1 MSALP
6 ASPKV
11 ERVSTGFDVLGESAQ
26 WCAREGA
33 LYWVDIRAPALRR
46 LDPGSGAITSYGL
59 PDLCGGVVQSGD
71 GGLLLALRLGIFH
84 FDPRVQTLTPFVA
97 PEPETSANRLND
109 TKVDRRGRLWTSS
122 MRDFGLA
129 RTGSLYRID
138 HDHACTTAMTDITVP
153 NALSWSPD
161 DRTMYFADTPDG
173 RLRAYDFDIEQ
184 GRLGDMRVLLDA
196 GVVPG
201 RPDGATVDADGCIWS
216 ARYEGGCVAR
226 ITPQGRVDR
235 LISVPASRVTSC
247 AFGGDDLRTLYIT
260 TARQKL
266 TPEELRAQ
274 PLAGSL
280 FAVRL
285 EISGLPEPRFG
296 EQSA

>member
-1 MSALP
+1 MSTAR

-11 ERVSTGFDVLGESAQ
+11 ERIGTGFDVLGESAH
-26 WCAREGA
+26 WCVREGV

-46 LDPGSGAITSYGL
+46 LDPGTGAITSYGL

-71 GGLLLALRLGIFH
+71 GGLLLALRLGVVR
-84 FDPRVQTLTPFVA
+84 FDTQAQTLTPFVA
-97 PEPETSANRLND
+97 PEPESSGNRLNE

-129 RTGSLYRID
+129 RSGSVYRID
-138 HDHACTTAMTDITVP
+138 HDAACTTVMTDITVP

-173 RLRAYDFDIEQ
+173 RLRAYDFDIDTGAIGE
-184 GRLGDMRVLLDA
+184 MRVLLDA
-196 GVVPG
+196 GIVPG
-201 RPDGATVDADGCIWS
+201 RPDGATVDADGCVWS
-216 ARYEGGCVAR
+216 ARYDGGCVAR

-235 LISVPASRVTSC
+235 VISVPASRVTSC
-247 AFGGDDLRTLYIT
+247 GFGSAELRTLYIT

-285 EISGLPEPRFG
+285 ETGGLPEPRFG
-296 EQSA
+296 ERSV

>member
-1 MSALP
+1 MSTP
-6 ASPKV
+6 SVSPNV
-11 ERVSTGFDVLGESAQ
+11 ERVSTGFDVLGESAH
-26 WCAREGA
+26 WCAREGIF
-33 LYWVDIRAPALRR
+33 YWVDIRAPALRR
-46 LDPGSGAITSYGL
+46 LDPGTGAITSYAL
-59 PDLCGGVVQSGD
+59 PDLCGGVVESED
-71 GGLLLALRLGIFH
+71 GTLLLALRTGVFR
-84 FDPRVQTLTPFVA
+84 FDAQSQALTPFVA
-97 PEPETSANRLND
+97 PEPESAGNRLNE

-129 RTGSLYRID
+129 RTGSVYRIE
-138 HDHACTTAMTDITVP
+138 HDRTCTAVMSDITVP

-173 RLRAYDFDIEQ
+173 RLRAYAFDIEE
-184 GRLGDMRVLLDA
+184 GRIGEMRVLVDA

-201 RPDGATVDADGCIWS
+201 RPDGACVDTDGCVWS

-226 ITPQGRVDR
+226 ITPHGQVDR
-235 LISVPASRVTSC
+235 IINVPASRVTSC
-247 AFGGDDLRTLYIT
+247 AFGGADLRTLYIT

-266 TPEELRAQ
+266 TPEDLRAQ

-285 EISGLPEPRFG
+285 EVSGFPEPRFG
-296 EQSA
+296 ERLL